1 MNISNYSINIEKSI
15 SLIKKNKYKNIAI
28 QFPEGLKNKSKEII
42 EKIINETKSNV
53 FLFADP
59 CYGACD
65 IPYYSLKRLN
75 IDLLIHIGHTKIP
88 NIPEDFYP
96 ILYLN
101 AKSNLDVSIVVKK
114 SIKHLEGKKIGI
126 VTTAQ
131 HINDLKIVKK
141 ILKNNK
147 LEPILSKG
155 DDRIS
160 NCGQILG
167 CNYSSAVNM
176 KNKIDSY
183 LYIGTGYF
191 HPVGLALNS
200 KKPVIAADPSSN
212 NVKKKELELIKNKI
226 LKQRFGAITISKKAD
241 NFGIIIGLKPG
252 QMRIDKA
259 TYVKK
264 LLDSSNK
271 NNYFIALDNFSDY
284 NLNSIDYIDCFIS
297 TSCPRIAIDDYVLYK
312 KPIITPIELEIVLNK
327 RDWNDYE
334 FDQIY

>member
-1 MNISNYSINIEKSI
+1 LNISNYSINIEKTI
-15 SLIKKNKYKNIAI
+15 LIIKKNKYKNIAI
-28 QFPEGLKNKSKEII
+28 QLPEGIKNNSKEII
-42 EKIINETKSNV
+42 EKISNETKSNV

-65 IPYYSLKRLN
+65 IPYYNLKKLD

-88 NIPEDFYP
+88 NITEDFFP
-96 ILYLN
+96 IIYLN
-101 AKSNLDVSIVVKK
+101 AKSNLDISKVVKK
-114 SIKHLEGKKIGI
+114 SIKYLEGKKIGI

-131 HINDLKIVKK
+131 HINDLKIVKN
-141 ILKNNK
+141 ILKNNQLK
-147 LEPILSKG
+147 PILSKG
-155 DDRIS
+155 DDRVLNS
-160 NCGQILG
+160 GQILG
-167 CNYSSAVNM
+167 CNYSSALNIRD
-176 KNKIDSY
+176 KIDSY
-183 LYIGTGYF
+183 LYIGTGFF
-191 HPVGLALNS
+191 HPIGLALNS
-200 KKPVIAADPSSN
+200 RKPVISADPSSN
-212 NVKKKELELIKNKI
+212 NVKKKELEIIKNKI

-241 NFGIIIGLKPG
+241 NFGILIGLKPG

-259 TYVKK
+259 LYVKK

-271 NNYFIALDNFSDY
+271 TNYFIAIENFSDY
-284 NLNSIDYIDCFIS
+284 ILNSINYIDCFIS